1 MQQDWNSFDAY
12 VHSIVLPTLVAA
24 DLPQYRKR
32 AQFSVNQLVKLQ
44 LPFGGEEFSDPRDFG
59 GWGYGATADGAHF
72 NWVIYA
78 LYAAKQWGLTFLQRL
93 GNAPKNGFVAIRQR
107 PVAGSIIE

>member
-1 MQQDWNSFDAY
+1 MAAGLELTLMPTFTPLCYQ
-12 VHSIVLPTLVAA
+12 HSLLPTQ
-24 DLPQYRKR
+24 PEHRKR

-72 NWVIYA
+72 NWVVYA
-78 LYAAKQWGLTFLQRL
+78 LYAAKQWGLEVPSETWEARR
-93 GNAPKNGFVAIRQR
+93 GVDP
-107 PVAGSIIE
+107 